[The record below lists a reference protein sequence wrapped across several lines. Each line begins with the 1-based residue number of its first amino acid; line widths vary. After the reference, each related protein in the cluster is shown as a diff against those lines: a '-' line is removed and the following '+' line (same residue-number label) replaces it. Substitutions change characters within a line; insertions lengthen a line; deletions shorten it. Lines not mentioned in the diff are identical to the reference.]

1 MAKHIYA
8 AYKGDVFIDLGTKE
22 ELAKRL
28 GCKPKS
34 ITFMTTPTYK
44 KRIKGK
50 ENRLMVIKVEEE

>member
-1 MAKHIYA
+1 MAKNIYA
-8 AYKGDVFIDLGTKE
+8 AYKGDEFIDLGTKE

-44 KRIKGK
+44 KKNQRKRK
-50 ENRLMVIKVEEE
+50 